1 MHVIITNVT
10 PKSVELYG
18 QVLTRAFAESI
29 MLPLLVSQASKDRV
43 KVTKIAEAFD
53 DAGLSLSAVPEAS
66 RFLFE
71 QRQEQS
77 RIEQERQVMAQ
88 DSAARTYIPTA
99 REMAE
104 KRLERERKFAQAR
117 AHGEA
122 IRANSGNGVDW

>member
-1 MHVIITNVT
+1 MHIIITNVT
-10 PKSVELYG
+10 PKSVELFG
-18 QVLTRAFAESI
+18 QVITRAFAESI

-43 KVTKIAEAFD
+43 KVTKVAEAFD

-77 RIEQERQVMAQ
+77 RIEQERQVLAQ
-88 DSAARTYIPTA
+88 SAADRIHMPTQ
-99 REMAE
+99 REQAE